1 MTHALRIPSVNQEA
15 ARLRI
20 SAKGRPVNPTA
31 IVIQVFVQV
40 EIAKV
45 FHVGQTP
52 IARRMERAVLRVC
65 VTKRNVLPV
74 RIARPLSAKA
84 ENVAVRPRQ
93 KRLGST

>member
-1 MTHALRIPSVNQEA
+1 MSQEA
-15 ARLRI
+15 ARPKI
-20 SAKGRPVNPTA
+20 SAKGRPVNPIA
-31 IVIQVFVQV
+31 IVIQAFVRV

-52 IARRMERAVLRVC
+52 IARRMEPAGLKAC
-65 VTKRNVLPV
+65 VMRRNVLPV
-74 RIARPLSAKA
+74 RIARLLSAKA